1 MPTWLDDLS
10 CTGTEASLND
20 CAGNAWGD
28 ENCGHS
34 EDIGIVCAGPEPGS
48 AGVDT
53 EDNWT
58 NGNIRLVPD
67 QDGIQGAYSGRLEVF
82 YEDEWGTVCDD
93 MFDSDNNGAQ
103 VACKQLGLPW

>member
-93 MFDSDNNGAQ
+93 MFDNDNNGAQ